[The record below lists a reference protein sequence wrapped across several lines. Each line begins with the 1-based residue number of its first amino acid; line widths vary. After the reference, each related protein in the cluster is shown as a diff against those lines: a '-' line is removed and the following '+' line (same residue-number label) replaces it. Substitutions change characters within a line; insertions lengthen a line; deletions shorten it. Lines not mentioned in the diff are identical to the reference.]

1 MSADT
6 ALMET
11 TRRKQLGDPVI
22 TMLRPTEQ
30 QTREPLSAMMLQIV
44 KIVRR

>member
-6 ALMET
+6 ALMKT
-11 TRRKQLGDPVI
+11 TRRGFFDPVI

-44 KIVRR
+44 RIVRR